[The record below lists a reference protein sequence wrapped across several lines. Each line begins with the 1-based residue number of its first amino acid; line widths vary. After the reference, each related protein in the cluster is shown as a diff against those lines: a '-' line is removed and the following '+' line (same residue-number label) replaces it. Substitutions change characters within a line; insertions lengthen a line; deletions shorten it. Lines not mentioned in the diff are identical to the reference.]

1 VSRVS
6 CTRLCTIRTQAAR
19 AASGGGG
26 GGDEKP
32 PTPDGGSGGGGGGG
46 GGGGKDGEGIEDIPK
61 LTTFVA
67 AMESC
72 KMLELFMES
81 GDSRLPS
88 CAPQLTA

>member
-32 PTPDGGSGGGGGGG
+32 PTPDGGGGGGG

>member
-1 VSRVS
+1 MSRVS

-32 PTPDGGSGGGGGGG
+32 PTPDGGGGGGG